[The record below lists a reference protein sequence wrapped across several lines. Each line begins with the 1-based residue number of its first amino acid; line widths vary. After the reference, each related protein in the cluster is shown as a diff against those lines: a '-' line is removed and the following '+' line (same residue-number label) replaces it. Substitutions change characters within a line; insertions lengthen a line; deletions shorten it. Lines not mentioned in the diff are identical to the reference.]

1 MSKFTF
7 KKSSQVGQTHNPIED
22 GVHVAVIVQVAH
34 IGLQLPFDRDKDPE
48 EQMAVAFEL
57 PSGELIAKRMKF
69 SGHES
74 SGCYAL
80 FSSAFPSLDE
90 ADDQAVGL
98 PQLLGKSV
106 LIEVEVRDGRWP
118 RVVGIMPLEAGFEPI
133 EPTVELLEF
142 DADEM
147 DREVFLKLHRDIRAW
162 VSKRVRYA

>member
-1 MSKFTF
+1 MRCS
-7 KKSSQVGQTHNPIED
+7 
-22 GVHVAVIVQVAH
+22 VQPF
-34 IGLQLPFDRDKDPE
+34 LLWTKLTTRQL
-48 EQMAVAFEL
+48 
-57 PSGELIAKRMKF
+57 
-69 SGHES
+69 
-74 SGCYAL
+74 
-80 FSSAFPSLDE
+80 
-90 ADDQAVGL
+90 GL

-106 LIEVEVRDGRWP
+106 LIEVEVRDGKWP